1 MIKKVLMLLI
11 CFIRVWE
18 LTMAQTSVVMGIVT
32 SAEEGRLAIGVPV
45 LIKVYNGSITG
56 INGDFTISRV
66 FYLYIRYYLKIL
78 I

>member
-18 LTMAQTSVVMGIVT
+18 LTMAQPSVVMGIVT

-45 LIKVYNGSITG
+45 LIKG
-56 INGDFTISRV
+56 I
-66 FYLYIRYYLKIL
+66 
-78 I
+78 

>member
-1 MIKKVLMLLI
+1 MWQNLYKIQKKRLMIKKVLMLLI

-45 LIKVYNGSITG
+45 LIKG
-56 INGDFTISRV
+56 I
-66 FYLYIRYYLKIL
+66 
-78 I
+78 

>member
-32 SAEEGRLAIGVPV
+32 SAEEGVPV
-45 LIKVYNGSITG
+45 LIKG
-56 INGDFTISRV
+56 I
-66 FYLYIRYYLKIL
+66 
-78 I
+78 

>member
-1 MIKKVLMLLI
+1 MLLI

-45 LIKVYNGSITG
+45 LI
-56 INGDFTISRV
+56 
-66 FYLYIRYYLKIL
+66 IRYIMGVLQE
-78 I
+78 